1 MSIEGLAKLIATAVH
16 GRSVKVSYCGRLAF
30 SRPSA
35 LHGVDLN
42 SAGCPAENVQDMV
55 AGDTNM
61 MPSTLPPS
69 WTAYRDESWKDHATE
84 LLKMAPRVLHMF
96 RLLVLDGG
104 QVPAGD
110 SIRSHR
116 QARIS
121 VEAGLAE
128 LDWAHHV
135 LAIELESLRPKAMLL
150 CLGKT
155 LQRWTGR
162 DHLAC

>member
-16 GRSVKVSYCGRLAF
+16 GRSVKESYSGLAF

-35 LHGVDLN
+35 LRGVGLD
-42 SAGCPAENVQDMV
+42 SAGCTAENVQDMV

-61 MPSTLPPS
+61 MPSTLPPG
-69 WTAYRDESWKDHATE
+69 WTAYRDESWKDHATA
-84 LLKMAPRVLHMF
+84 LLEMAPCVLQMF
-96 RLLVLDGG
+96 RLLVLDRG

-116 QARIS
+116 QPRIS

-128 LDWAHHV
+128 LDWAHPA
-135 LAIELESLRPKAMLL
+135 LAIESESLRPKAILS
-150 CLGKT
+150 LGKT
-155 LQRWTGR
+155 LQRSTGR
-162 DHLAC
+162 DHRTC